1 VADEGAC
8 ILDRYHMQKGL
19 FGASGFTLK
28 EGLTDTNQYE
38 LADKGAPAEMVDA
51 LRERGVEVTLV

>member
-1 VADEGAC
+1 
-8 ILDRYHMQKGL
+8 MQKGL